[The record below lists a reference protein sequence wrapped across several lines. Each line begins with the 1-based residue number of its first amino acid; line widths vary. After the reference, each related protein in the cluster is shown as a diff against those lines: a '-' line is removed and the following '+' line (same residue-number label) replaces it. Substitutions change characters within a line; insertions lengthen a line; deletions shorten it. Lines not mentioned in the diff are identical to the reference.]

1 MLVGTAGYRW
11 VLEGTIG
18 YWWVVLGTGG
28 SWWVLVGTSGYWWV
42 LAGTGRYRWVLVGTG
57 GYWWVLAMLWDVFEA
72 HVVGRAWWIDNACGT
87 GALIGALIR
96 PVDLVSLEGLRT
108 LS

>member
-1 MLVGTAGYRW
+1 M
-11 VLEGTIG
+11 
-18 YWWVVLGTGG
+18 GTGG
-28 SWWVLVGTSGYWWV
+28 YWFSQVG
-42 LAGTGRYRWVLVGTG
+42 AG

-96 PVDLVSLEGLRT
+96 PADLVNLEGLRT
-108 LS
+108 L

>member
-1 MLVGTAGYRW
+1 M
-11 VLEGTIG
+11 
-18 YWWVVLGTGG
+18 
-28 SWWVLVGTSGYWWV
+28 
-42 LAGTGRYRWVLVGTG
+42 WVLVGTG

-96 PVDLVSLEGLRT
+96 PADLVSLEALRT

>member
-1 MLVGTAGYRW
+1 MKSYTSRQWPISISIIMLSKK
-11 VLEGTIG
+11 
-18 YWWVVLGTGG
+18 

-72 HVVGRAWWIDNACGT
+72 HVVGRAWWIDKACGT

-96 PVDLVSLEGLRT
+96 PADLVNLEGLQT

>member
-1 MLVGTAGYRW
+1 MGHRRKYSTQTLKHTA
-11 VLEGTIG
+11 
-18 YWWVVLGTGG
+18 TGQD
-28 SWWVLVGTSGYWWV
+28 VEMIRDSGAV
-42 LAGTGRYRWVLVGTG
+42 SVSVTMQGTG
-57 GYWWVLAMLWDVFEA
+57 GYWWVLAMLWEVFEA

-96 PVDLVSLEGLRT
+96 PADLVNLEGLRT

>member
-1 MLVGTAGYRW
+1 MGEQTILNSTVGSVTHISGQFLFLACFA
-11 VLEGTIG
+11 LC
-18 YWWVVLGTGG
+18 
-28 SWWVLVGTSGYWWV
+28 SGYWWV

-96 PVDLVSLEGLRT
+96 PADLVNLEGLRT